1 LYGRDPEHGGVTWT
15 SGYDDVQGTQFSDGV
30 IPDGVFAEGQMVT
43 APNGTSVDV
52 GGMTYQEAYDAGHVE
67 PTHATYYTYR
77 LNSWGNGVI
86 NDDWFA
92 EVKYIALRNISLGYN
107 LPKMAASKL
116 GARNVYL
123 GINARNVAYLYNSL
137 PNDIN
142 PESFRGTT
150 SSDSFR
156 ERSFSPY
163 MASYTFS
170 IAIDF

>member
-1 LYGRDPEHGGVTWT
+1 
-15 SGYDDVQGTQFSDGV
+15 
-30 IPDGVFAEGQMVT
+30 M
-43 APNGTSVDV
+43 
-52 GGMTYQEAYDAGHVE
+52 
-67 PTHATYYTYR
+67 
-77 LNSWGNGVI
+77 
-86 NDDWFA
+86 
-92 EVKYIALRNISLGYN
+92 
-107 LPKMAASKL
+107 
-116 GARNVYL
+116 GARNIYL

-163 MASYTFS
+163 LASYTFS